1 MNTITLI
8 LFSSLLYWNWGES
21 SPQFH
26 RMDSNIISENQI
38 VKIRF
43 NEIPN
48 DLLEIDG
55 TFYNDR
61 DEEITIMYKLSVT
74 KSGQS
79 NSTSNQ
85 SGNLT
90 ISSNEQVVL
99 STITLNLNKD
109 DLYKIKLQVF
119 ENNQLIGEDSSTFYG
134 DSVIPD

>member
-43 NEIPN
+43 NEIP
-48 DLLEIDG
+48 
-55 TFYNDR
+55 NDR